1 MEPSLRT
8 LYEIEE
14 KLMDKNEIRLRNEMI
29 QVNRILVERGFI
41 RSSDGNISVRL
52 NCNFLLIT
60 PSGVYKSAMSP
71 EDLIVIDMD
80 GDVDEA
86 KAGLQ
91 PTSETLMHL
100 EAYRQRPDI
109 NAVIHAHPPF
119 STALTIAG
127 EPFPMNLI
135 PEVLIA
141 LGDIPTAAYATP
153 GTQGMA
159 DRIHDLILSHDCVL
173 LSHHGS
179 LTVGGRLEKA
189 LIAVE
194 RMEHAAYTL
203 WISKAFGSPI
213 PLPSAELENLRQI
226 GNQLRGKY

>member
-1 MEPSLRT
+1 
-8 LYEIEE
+8 
-14 KLMDKNEIRLRNEMI
+14 MDKNEIRLRNELI

-52 NCNFLLIT
+52 NRNFLLIT

-71 EDLIVIDMD
+71 EDLIVVGMD

-86 KAGLQ
+86 KACLQ
-91 PTSETLMHL
+91 PTSEILMHL

-127 EPFPMNLI
+127 EPFPVEYI

-141 LGDIPTAAYATP
+141 LGDVPTAAYATP

-159 DRIHDLILSHDCVL
+159 DSIHDLILSHDCIL
-173 LSHHGS
+173 LSHHGN
-179 LTVGGRLEKA
+179 LTVGRSLENA

-203 WISKAFGSPI
+203 WITRAFGTPI
-213 PLPSAELENLRQI
+213 PLPPAELENLRQI
-226 GNQLRGKY
+226 GNQFRGKH